1 MHFGLLEAEV
11 KASNLGF
18 WDALG
23 HCWEEEE
30 GTTWEEEEGRTWE
43 EEEGMIWEE
52 EEGMTWEEEEGR
64 TAQTALAVQHTPN
77 TCLLHSLPPSI
88 VEVGQLVSPYPT
100 HLPRPPCDATVQLS
114 A

>member
-1 MHFGLLEAEV
+1 MGGRGGDDMGGRGGDDMGGRGGDDMGE
-11 KASNLGF
+11 K
-18 WDALG
+18 
-23 HCWEEEE
+23 
-30 GTTWEEEEGRTWE
+30 EGRT
-43 EEEGMIWEE
+43 WEE

-77 TCLLHSLPPSI
+77 TCLLHSPPPSI
-88 VEVGQLVSPYPT
+88 VEVGQLVPPCPT